1 MMLYYFTNKKF
12 GLENLEKRRLKISLF
27 STVNDPFELLGV
39 ELSDKTVRK
48 TVQYES
54 SVLTKEK
61 GLLCF
66 SSDKYNPVQWAH
78 YSDNH
83 KGLCLGFEIPN
94 SYVEKVSYVANR
106 LNKSILNAPE
116 KQKKLLTTKFNHW
129 SYEQEYRMLLEL
141 LDYPEESPNLRF
153 KHFDELLTL
162 KEVYIGCRSDL
173 KFEDIKN
180 AFQSTSGSVVVK
192 HTRPA
197 FKDFKIVWDK
207 KKKSIRI

>member
-141 LDYPEESPNLRF
+141 INYPEESPNLRF

-162 KEVYIGCRSDL
+162 KEVYIGCRSEL

>member
-48 TVQYES
+48 TVQYEN

-129 SYEQEYRMLLEL
+129 SYEQEYRMLLKL
-141 LDYPEESPNLRF
+141 INYPEESPNLRF

-207 KKKSIRI
+207 KQKSIRI

>member
-1 MMLYYFTNKKF
+1 MKF

-48 TVQYES
+48 AVQYES

-83 KGLCLGFEIPN
+83 KGLCLGFEIPK
-94 SYVEKVSYVANR
+94 SYVEEVSYVANR

-116 KQKKLLTTKFNHW
+116 KHKKLLTTKFNHW

-141 LDYPEESPNLRF
+141 INYPEESSNLRF

-173 KFEDIKN
+173 KFDDIKN
-180 AFQSTSGSVVVK
+180 AFQSTSESVVVK

-197 FKDFKIVWDK
+197 FKNFKIVWDK

>member
-141 LDYPEESPNLRF
+141 INYPEESPNLRF

>member
-1 MMLYYFTNKKF
+1 MLYYFTNKKF
-12 GLENLEKRRLKISLF
+12 GLENLEKGRLKISLF

-54 SVLTKEK
+54 SGLTKEK

-78 YSDNH
+78 YADNH

-141 LDYPEESPNLRF
+141 VNYPEESPNLRF

-173 KFEDIKN
+173 KFQDIKN

>member
-1 MMLYYFTNKKF
+1 MLYYFTNKKF
-12 GLENLEKRRLKISLF
+12 GLENLEKGRLKISLF

-78 YSDNH
+78 YADNH
-83 KGLCLGFEIPN
+83 KGLCLGFEIPK
-94 SYVEKVSYVANR
+94 SYVEEVSYVANR

-116 KQKKLLTTKFNHW
+116 KHNKLLTTKFNHW

-141 LDYPEESPNLRF
+141 VNYPEESPNLRF

-173 KFEDIKN
+173 KFQDIKN

>member
-141 LDYPEESPNLRF
+141 IDYPEESPNLRF

>member
-1 MMLYYFTNKKF
+1 MLYYFTNKKF

-48 TVQYES
+48 TVQYEN

-129 SYEQEYRMLLEL
+129 SYEQEYRMLLKL
-141 LDYPEESPNLRF
+141 INYPEESPNLRF

-207 KKKSIRI
+207 KQKSIRI